1 MTQNINSFSPNR
13 EKGQLVNDTA
23 VSTITCKI
31 SSTSTEVFGPAT
43 AVKIVN
49 VADATLPVVEKA
61 AATDSIFGFISYNYK
76 SNVPVAGD
84 LVEISSFGQEMFMEA
99 SGAIAGGGLV
109 EIVAA
114 TDKVA
119 GSAGTN
125 KVVGINMIRVGAD
138 GELTRVL
145 IQTPKVNQL

>member
-13 EKGQLVNDTA
+13 EKGQLVNDIA
-23 VSTITCKI
+23 ASTITCKI

-43 AVKIVN
+43 AVKIIN
-49 VADATLPVVEKA
+49 VAGATLPVVEKA

-76 SNVPVAGD
+76 SNTPVAGD
-84 LVEISSFGQEMFMEA
+84 LVEISSFGQEMVMEA
-99 SGAIAGGGLV
+99 GGAIAGGGLV